1 MATLAE
7 IRAKLQEQEVKRSPN
22 SSGGD
27 NAIYPFWNIPEG
39 TTATLRFLSDK
50 DPNNTFFWVERQMIR
65 LPFAGIKG
73 QSEAKPTTVQV
84 PCMEMW
90 GEPCPVLSEIRPW
103 FKDPSL
109 EDMGRKYWKKRSY
122 IFQGFVV
129 NSPLEEDSTPENPI
143 RRFVINPSIFNII
156 RSALMN
162 PDMEDLPTDIDKGRD
177 FKLTK
182 TQKGGYAD
190 YSTSTWSFKER
201 SVQVPCMEMWGE
213 PCPVLS
219 EIRPWFKDPSLED
232 MGRKYWKKRSYIFQ
246 GFVVNSPLEED
257 STPENPIR
265 RFVINPSIFNIIRSA
280 LMNPDME
287 DLPTDID
294 KGRDFKLTKTQKG
307 GYADYSTST
316 WSFKERS
323 VSDSERSAIDSHGL
337 HNLGDYLP
345 KKPSAEEVKI
355 IAEMFKASV
364 DGELYDESRFGQ
376 YYRPAGMASS
386 PSSNASATTTATTT
400 ATATPTP
407 APQAE
412 VKVETPVVE
421 AKVEAPAA
429 QPEVATATAT
439 ASATD
444 DKSKASADD
453 ILAMIRARQS
463 K

>member
-129 NSPLEEDSTPENPI
+129 NSPLEEDSTPENPV

-190 YSTSTWSFKER
+190 YSTSTWSFKSR
-201 SVQVPCMEMWGE
+201 A
-213 PCPVLS
+213 LS
-219 EIRPWFKDPSLED
+219 ESE
-232 MGRKYWKKRSYIFQ
+232 Q
-246 GFVVNSPLEED
+246 GAISQYGLYNLS
-257 STPENPIR
+257 
-265 RFVINPSIFNIIRSA
+265 
-280 LMNPDME
+280 
-287 DLPTDID
+287 
-294 KGRDFKLTKTQKG
+294 DFM
-307 GYADYSTST
+307 
-316 WSFKERS
+316 
-323 VSDSERSAIDSHGL
+323 
-337 HNLGDYLP
+337 P
-345 KKPSAEEVKI
+345 KKPSQEELNVI
-355 IAEMFKASV
+355 QEMFKASV
-364 DGELYDESRFGQ
+364 DGELYDPERFGQ
-376 YYRPAGMASS
+376 YYKPAGLNTGSKA
-386 PSSNASATTTATTT
+386 TATTT
-400 ATATPTP
+400 SVPVSAPVQTEAAPVQTEAVVQP
-407 APQAE
+407 APVQAE
-412 VKVETPVVE
+412 VKVAETV
-421 AKVEAPAA
+421 
-429 QPEVATATAT
+429 TATAT
-439 ASATD
+439 SEAPAQATAPASTQSQ
-444 DKSKASADD
+444 SKVSADD
-453 ILAMIRARQS
+453 ILAMIRSRQAN

>member
-27 NAIYPFWNIPEG
+27 NAIYPFWNIPES

-73 QSEAKPTTVQV
+73 SSEAKPTTVQV

-129 NSPLEEDSTPENPI
+129 NSPLEEDSTPDNPI

-201 SVQVPCMEMWGE
+201 S
-213 PCPVLS
+213 
-219 EIRPWFKDPSLED
+219 I
-232 MGRKYWKKRSYIFQ
+232 
-246 GFVVNSPLEED
+246 
-257 STPENPIR
+257 
-265 RFVINPSIFNIIRSA
+265 
-280 LMNPDME
+280 
-287 DLPTDID
+287 
-294 KGRDFKLTKTQKG
+294 
-307 GYADYSTST
+307 
-316 WSFKERS
+316 
-323 VSDSERSAIDSHGL
+323 SDSERSAIDTNGL
-337 HNLGDYLP
+337 HNLADYLP
-345 KKPSAEEVKI
+345 KKPSAEDVKI

-376 YYRPAGMASS
+376 HYRPPGMASS
-386 PSSNASATTTATTT
+386 SSNASATAT

-412 VKVETPVVE
+412 VKVEAPV
-421 AKVEAPAA
+421 VEAPAA

-439 ASATD
+439 ATD

>member
-201 SVQVPCMEMWGE
+201 SV
-213 PCPVLS
+213 
-219 EIRPWFKDPSLED
+219 
-232 MGRKYWKKRSYIFQ
+232 
-246 GFVVNSPLEED
+246 
-257 STPENPIR
+257 
-265 RFVINPSIFNIIRSA
+265 
-280 LMNPDME
+280 
-287 DLPTDID
+287 
-294 KGRDFKLTKTQKG
+294 
-307 GYADYSTST
+307 
-316 WSFKERS
+316 
-323 VSDSERSAIDSHGL
+323 SDSERSAIDSHGL
-337 HNLGDYLP
+337 HNLSDYLP

-444 DKSKASADD
+444 DKSKASAHD

>member
-73 QSEAKPTTVQV
+73 SSEAKPTTVQV

-201 SVQVPCMEMWGE
+201 SV
-213 PCPVLS
+213 
-219 EIRPWFKDPSLED
+219 
-232 MGRKYWKKRSYIFQ
+232 
-246 GFVVNSPLEED
+246 
-257 STPENPIR
+257 
-265 RFVINPSIFNIIRSA
+265 
-280 LMNPDME
+280 
-287 DLPTDID
+287 
-294 KGRDFKLTKTQKG
+294 
-307 GYADYSTST
+307 
-316 WSFKERS
+316 
-323 VSDSERSAIDSHGL
+323 SDSERSAVDTHGL

-345 KKPSAEEVKI
+345 KKPSAEDVKI

-376 YYRPAGMASS
+376 HYRPPGMASS
-386 PSSNASATTTATTT
+386 NSTASKPATT
-400 ATATPTP
+400 TATPTP

-421 AKVEAPAA
+421 TKVEAPAA

-439 ASATD
+439 VTATATD

-453 ILAMIRARQS
+453 ILAMIRARQN